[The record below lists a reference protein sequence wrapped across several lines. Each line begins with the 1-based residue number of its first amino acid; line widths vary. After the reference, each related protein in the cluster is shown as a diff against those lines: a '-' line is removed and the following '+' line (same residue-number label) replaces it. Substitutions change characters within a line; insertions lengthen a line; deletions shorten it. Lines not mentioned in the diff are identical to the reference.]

1 MPKQMFPYNQRGRES
16 DSGWNWAWDVPRSKG
31 TGTPYVVSVRR
42 MTNTG
47 EVIWGCNCAAGR
59 NGHPSCQHR
68 MRVQFEIVTV
78 QGMLASLPL
87 KVRELVAPNFAAIQP
102 KQVYNAPTARE
113 LMQDGDRRLKVVI

>member
-16 DSGWNWAWDVPRSKG
+16 DNGWNWAWDVPRSKG

-42 MTNTG
+42 MTHTG

-78 QGMLASLPL
+78 QGMLASLPF
-87 KVRELVAPNFAAIQP
+87 KVREMVAPDFAAIQP
-102 KQVYNAPTARE
+102 KQVYSAPTARE

>member
-1 MPKQMFPYNQRGRES
+1 MGRS
-16 DSGWNWAWDVPRSKG
+16 AQQ
-31 TGTPYVVSVRR
+31 
-42 MTNTG
+42 
-47 EVIWGCNCAAGR
+47 
-59 NGHPSCQHR
+59 GHGHR